1 VMLLSTRIVS
11 RRASL
16 LIRPVLP
23 SLFPIATTF
32 RRTAINTYKHPET
45 SEFLLKTPELEKL
58 TYDELIEQHLEKHMP
73 EERLTGVSGE
83 WATALY
89 SYGGLQKCR
98 DKLESDLRKISSE
111 GSLRPF
117 YETITDRASTFDIN
131 TDLITQFINEN
142 TTSIHPQTALLLKKL
157 LQLDLLWLF
166 PRILDKFFSV
176 MNILNDV
183 KEGVI
188 FSAKP
193 MSDKELADTIEYVQ
207 RVYYQNSIRLRLE
220 LRVDPSLIEGWEARI
235 EQSTFGY
242 THQKKIKQLKAMFKR
257 EVHDLNAA
265 MEKALSRM

>member
-1 VMLLSTRIVS
+1 MMFTTRIVS
-11 RRASL
+11 RASL
-16 LIRPVLP
+16 LRPVLP

-58 TYDELIEQHLEKHMP
+58 SYDELIENHLEKHMP

-98 DKLESDLRKISSE
+98 DTLESDLRKISSDP
-111 GSLRPF
+111 SIRSF

-131 TDLITQFINEN
+131 TDLINQFLKEN
-142 TTSIHPQTALLLKKL
+142 TSIHPQTALLLKKL
-157 LQLDLLWLF
+157 LQLDLLWLL

-176 MNILNDV
+176 MNILNNV

-207 RVYYQNSIRLRLE
+207 RVYYQNSIRLRAE